1 MRAKLRHQAANLV
14 LLLGSLLAC
23 LLALEF
29 VLFGILLKPDDV
41 LANVSRN
48 GVVRYQPNTQ
58 AIFRHP
64 DGRETLVSINAQGW
78 NSSKPDYSLHRPA
91 GALRI
96 AVIGDSY
103 VHGGFVN
110 VGEGF
115 PR

>member
-1 MRAKLRHQAANLV
+1 MRAKLRHLAANLV

-64 DGRETLVSINAQGW
+64 PAEIKTDRLHVPKNLVLRFFEGKIHATF
-78 NSSKPDYSLHRPA
+78 PTRA
-91 GALRI
+91 GPVDHMR
-96 AVIGDSY
+96 G
-103 VHGGFVN
+103 N
-110 VGEGF
+110 RGF
-115 PR
+115 PGSRRP